1 MVSEVKV
8 DLVLIKASI
17 IAPSRYDILR
27 LRDLALSVI
36 YVLVDGLPV
45 WTDGRE

>member
-1 MVSEVKV
+1 MVSKVEV

-27 LRDLALSVI
+27 LGDLALSVI